1 MRNVASVV
9 AIALLAWACNGSQ
22 SNSSTDQSTPRS
34 GAGTPATG
42 PAQHPG
48 PDPTTAN
55 HGGGAAGTSAERS
68 SQTVTLVG
76 CLQGP
81 SGGATGT
88 SGTRSAN
95 DRSTSAARTDNATGT
110 LGVYRLTNAAAASS
124 DSAGVGANGAGASG
138 GPQVTAGSS
147 YELDG
152 LPADAQGNV
161 NKRVRV
167 TGKVDARPVATG
179 GAAGQPS
186 AQRENATPA
195 PGTTGATSPR
205 DDVRA
210 NSTAVAGDSTS
221 RRLTVETVQVVS
233 EGCEPR

>member
-124 DSAGVGANGAGASG
+124 DSAGTGASGAGASG
-138 GPQVTAGSS
+138 GPLVGERSTFV
-147 YELDG
+147 LDG
-152 LPADAQGNV
+152 IPANAEASV
-161 NKRVRV
+161 NKQVRV
-167 TGKVDARPVATG
+167 TGRIDVASGMVGKASPGSRGSTSTG
-179 GAAGQPS
+179 A
-186 AQRENATPA
+186 NATTSTTA
-195 PGTTGATSPR
+195 RTEGTTE
-205 DDVRA
+205 
-210 NSTAVAGDSTS
+210 
-221 RRLTVETVQVVS
+221 RRLTVENVQVVGQTCAPAPAS
-233 EGCEPR
+233 RP